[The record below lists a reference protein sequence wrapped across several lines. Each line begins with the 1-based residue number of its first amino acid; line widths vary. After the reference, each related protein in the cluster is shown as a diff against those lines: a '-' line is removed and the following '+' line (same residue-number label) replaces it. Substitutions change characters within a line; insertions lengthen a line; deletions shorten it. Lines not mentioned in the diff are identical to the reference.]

1 MGERRDL
8 PPNNE
13 RHVLEG
19 YIILPSHSMA
29 LIKSA
34 INDEVMDNTEYE
46 KGTGYI
52 DWLDFREDMSYNVFR
67 DCLTW
72 LEHNEGLYTD
82 YDLDD
87 SITDQFGNVRLVWIN
102 HEGF

>member
-1 MGERRDL
+1 MGDTRDL
-8 PPNNE
+8 PPKNE
-13 RHVLEG
+13 CHQGE

-29 LIKSA
+29 LIKAA
-34 INDEVMDNTEYE
+34 INDEVMSDTEYE

-72 LEHNEGLYTD
+72 LEINEGLYAD

-102 HEGF
+102 YEGYI